1 MRTQE
6 EILEKIE
13 KLTDVAE
20 LLQKVD
26 KDSEAVA
33 LVGNVVLYLKWASGT
48 LDEMESHAFGIVDGT
63 LEFLVKA
70 AKDANNIIKA

>member
-6 EILEKIE
+6 EIVEKIE

-26 KDSEAVA
+26 KDSEAIA

-70 AKDANNIIKA
+70 AKDTKKYN